1 MTKLES
7 LIINSA
13 PVRIITNWTK
23 KVIVPRSEGLSLY
36 EIGRFFIK
44 ELWNTK
50 LNMRCAAVTYNFIV
64 AIPPTMLFFFSLI
77 PYLPL
82 KDVQQTI
89 LNTLKLVIP
98 NHKIYINLRN
108 VIVDFM
114 NNQQGGVLSVGILLT
129 LFFSS
134 NGMMGLLQSF
144 EKTHLS
150 VHKER
155 SSFRMRWT
163 AIKLTVLLMFV
174 GLLSIVALII
184 QSAEL
189 NRLLLKI
196 FGNVTGVRIV
206 SLLIVVYMILY
217 AISAI
222 YKYGPSFKTRMKF
235 ISTGSVFAT
244 IMIITTTVVFFFLV
258 NNFINYNKVYGS
270 IGTLMAFMV
279 WMWLNTFVILI
290 GYELNVS
297 IILGKLSREE
307 DATAK
312 KNK

>member
-1 MTKLES
+1 MTKLETRI
-7 LIINSA
+7 LKSA
-13 PVRIITNWTK
+13 PVRILTDWTK
-23 KVIVPRSEGLSLY
+23 KIIVPRSEGLSVY

-89 LNTLKLVIP
+89 LDTLKLVIP
-98 NHKIYINLRN
+98 NEKIYNNISMM
-108 VIVDFM
+108 IIDFM
-114 NNQQGGVLSVGILLT
+114 NNDRSGILSIGILLT

-134 NGMMGLLQSF
+134 NGIMGLIQSF
-144 EKTHLS
+144 EKTHIS
-150 VHKER
+150 VHKKR
-155 SSFRMRWT
+155 SDFMTRWT

-174 GLLSIVALII
+174 GVIAIVALII
-184 QSAEL
+184 QSREL
-189 NRLLLKI
+189 NNLLLKI
-196 FGNVTGVRIV
+196 FGNATAVRVV
-206 SLLIVVYMILY
+206 SLIIVVVGILY

-222 YKYGPSFKTRMKF
+222 YKYGPSFTTRMKL

-244 IMIITTTVVFFFLV
+244 IMCIVTTVVFFFLV

-270 IGTLMAFMV
+270 IGTLMAFML
-279 WMWLNTFVILI
+279 WMWLNTFVILV
-290 GYELNVS
+290 GFELNVS
-297 IILGKLSREE
+297 ILLGKLSRDENVH
-307 DATAK
+307 TK
-312 KNK
+312 KSK